1 MDESQLAGALAF
13 CRLVLNQPELQIDDI
28 CKANVVNRIIAD
40 FDKRPTIKQ
49 CEPNPNVSYD
59 VIFRT
64 VNFRW
69 SNHFPES
76 DRFRA
81 LYLSVSIPWVVQ
93 SESRRFGPTRTGPS
107 ESRRPGSK

>member
-13 CRLVLNQPELQIDDI
+13 CRLVLNQPELRIDDI

-40 FDKRPTIKQ
+40 FDKRPTVKQ

-64 VNFRW
+64 VYSGGLIIFR
-69 SNHFPES
+69 NRKTIIRVLIIPYYICLYQFCGRTPKKFPTSGELPAS
-76 DRFRA
+76 
-81 LYLSVSIPWVVQ
+81 S
-93 SESRRFGPTRTGPS
+93 
-107 ESRRPGSK
+107 